1 MFDVKIKE
9 KFNFGSKYMD
19 LLDKIRKYESMHI
32 VFWLIKDAC
41 WMLELKWL
49 GASMMVPTLFLA
61 VYIIYKTLGTKDV
74 YLNAAILFW
83 IAANS
88 FWMMM
93 EFFNDS
99 EFKYFASI
107 PFGIGF
113 LFIGIFYWRDYVNKK
128 ALRTE

>member
-1 MFDVKIKE
+1 
-9 KFNFGSKYMD
+9 MD

-32 VFWLIKDAC
+32 VFWLIKDTC

-49 GASMMVPTLFLA
+49 GAIMMVPTILLA
-61 VYIIYKTLGTKDV
+61 AYIIYKTVGTKDV

-83 IAANS
+83 ITANS

-93 EFFNDS
+93 EFFNDN
-99 EFKYFASI
+99 EYKYFATI

-113 LFIGIFYWRDYVNKK
+113 LFVGIFYWRDYSNKK
-128 ALRTE
+128 AATLQ